1 MFVKSSSTGK
11 AKVKHSRLR
20 MTECSTCPKVM
31 HKNTPKKDY
40 ERPQPIKIGKLLRQA
55 ENIRNVQKDSARKKI
70 QPERLGPSSTVKST
84 KKDSKQN
91 GIGTCDGTVNVMKCV
106 RRNLNFNEFPVKSS
120 QNNHENKTQPNK
132 LTLDESIS
140 KKCSDSIIKKRS
152 LLLPSNTIK
161 GKHLQKCTDKVN
173 RYSKI
178 PVIPNKIPLINKE
191 NIIRKEQR
199 KTETVNI
206 LQLNKE
212 SHKINNSTM
221 RFGSIKPLS
230 ENKIIKSSGH
240 LNSMS
245 TDTSHLQCLETSH
258 IVPKVKISPRP
269 TNQEITMNNEN
280 QLLVQNNPP
289 QERCTSN
296 EIDLIT
302 EQFTKSEEGE
312 CIQGL
317 HSILQDTKLVDSE
330 NNMICINRD
339 KIMSL
344 ECGLKNLLSVTE
356 ENVLKL
362 KSMLMCITKLLSG
375 NDEKITLSN
384 ADVKKNHI
392 ELEKS
397 PKEVQVDTY
406 NLIEQQL
413 EENVR
418 TPIAHTSRI
427 NVTNVLSLNTNQNV
441 ESDKKN
447 YELINVK
454 RMSNGD
460 GSFLELEKQLNII
473 YTKPT
478 KDSISLQK
486 TPIVKRYKQKRSF
499 REYMALKST
508 MKFLETPDGKK
519 LKPLCQIDNIDN
531 SILNATYISN
541 KLLTDL
547 SNLYSESPES

>member
-1 MFVKSSSTGK
+1 
-11 AKVKHSRLR
+11 
-20 MTECSTCPKVM
+20 MTECSTCPK
-31 HKNTPKKDY
+31 NTPKTDY

-55 ENIRNVQKDSARKKI
+55 ENLRNVQKDSVRKKI

-91 GIGTCDGTVNVMKCV
+91 GTCDGTVNVMKCV

-140 KKCSDSIIKKRS
+140 KKCSDSIIKKKS

-161 GKHLQKCTDKVN
+161 EKHSQKCTDKVN

-191 NIIRKEQR
+191 NIVRKEQK

-230 ENKIIKSSGH
+230 ENKIVKSSGH
-240 LNSMS
+240 LNSIS

-258 IVPKVKISPRP
+258 IVPKLKISLCP

-280 QLLVQNNPP
+280 QLLVQNNPS

-296 EIDLIT
+296 ETDLTT

-312 CIQGL
+312 CTQGL
-317 HSILQDTKLVDSE
+317 YSILQDTKLVDSE

-344 ECGLKNLLSVTE
+344 ECDLKNLLSVTE

-384 ADVKKNHI
+384 ADVKKNHT
-392 ELEKS
+392 ELEKP

-473 YTKPT
+473 HTKPT
-478 KDSISLQK
+478 KDSISLQE
-486 TPIVKRYKQKRSF
+486 TPIVIRYKQKRSF